1 MSARVAAATVIVSA
15 LLAVGGCSIS
25 GNPRSAPNPAPQGTG
40 SASGSAAASATPA
53 TATAASTQAKT
64 PEGWPIKGVGERVGY
79 GGTGLED
86 ALVTFAVDRIE
97 VNPECAR
104 YGIPAHEGNKTV
116 VLYATMSTG
125 QLNQDEAA
133 SAAMIF
139 NPFSFKGVTPDG
151 VVHDAQPGSCL
162 DYAGSFPTLLAPN
175 AKYSGKVEVEV
186 PARATSV
193 ASVNSL
199 NSSQGWAWPIG

>member
-1 MSARVAAATVIVSA
+1 
-15 LLAVGGCSIS
+15 
-25 GNPRSAPNPAPQGTG
+25 
-40 SASGSAAASATPA
+40 
-53 TATAASTQAKT
+53 
-64 PEGWPIKGVGERVGY
+64 
-79 GGTGLED
+79 
-86 ALVTFAVDRIE
+86 
-97 VNPECAR
+97 
-104 YGIPAHEGNKTV
+104 

-139 NPFSFKGVTPDG
+139 NPFSLKGVTPDG

-162 DYAGSFPTLLAPN
+162 DNPGSFPTLLAPN

-193 ASVNSL
+193 ASVSSL
-199 NSSQGWAWPIG
+199 DSSQGWAWPIG